1 MFPAPTGGYVMA
13 NGQRTADY
21 NAALASWRQDKQFSV
36 DYTKGYLGLE
46 YAYVLGLSGKG
57 QTIGINDAGVAMN
70 HPLFAGSGKISGLRT
85 PIPSTYGNDGLVNP
99 RRPWEI
105 HGTHV
110 AGTAAGDRLANGV
123 MFGNA
128 FGANILSATTNFSA
142 GDFLWWRDQVL
153 DNVTV
158 ATAQENIPALA
169 ETGRV
174 RIINNSWGSTTTQPY
189 TLTPAQARGAFQ
201 QALGNFYDPVL
212 KNDVL
217 VVFSAGNGSGVHA
230 SIDAV
235 TPLSDLRLRSNW
247 LSVANYRANG
257 IADPSTSLCGQTATW
272 CVAGPGSSVVSAAPT
287 YLVDGTAIRA
297 RYTRAMYPTIYA
309 ATTLTQLQNAAVNTW
324 LGVLNDYLNRRDAAK
339 ASGRFFD
346 EDAERTK
353 VAQQAVGISLAY
365 GARFM
370 TPDPDGYT
378 SRLAQILTISGNV
391 ALVGRDFSY
400 SVLTQANA
408 IITAELQKYI
418 TFTGPGYAALTGT
431 SMAAPN
437 VSGFAALLME
447 YFPEYNTGL
456 ISDIL
461 VSSSKDLDAPG
472 VDLRS
477 GWGAAD
483 GGGAARADRIA

>member
-1 MFPAPTGGYVMA
+1 MGISRVSSLAIAAFCFVQAGSAVAQSQYVPPAPTGGYVMA

-174 RIINNSWGSTTTQPY
+174 RSSTT
-189 TLTPAQARGAFQ
+189 A
-201 QALGNFYDPVL
+201 
-212 KNDVL
+212 
-217 VVFSAGNGSGVHA
+217 
-230 SIDAV
+230 
-235 TPLSDLRLRSNW
+235 
-247 LSVANYRANG
+247 
-257 IADPSTSLCGQTATW
+257 
-272 CVAGPGSSVVSAAPT
+272 
-287 YLVDGTAIRA
+287 
-297 RYTRAMYPTIYA
+297 
-309 ATTLTQLQNAAVNTW
+309 
-324 LGVLNDYLNRRDAAK
+324 
-339 ASGRFFD
+339 
-346 EDAERTK
+346 
-353 VAQQAVGISLAY
+353 
-365 GARFM
+365 GAR
-370 TPDPDGYT
+370 PRP
-378 SRLAQILTISGNV
+378 SPIR
-391 ALVGRDFSY
+391 
-400 SVLTQANA
+400 
-408 IITAELQKYI
+408 
-418 TFTGPGYAALTGT
+418 
-431 SMAAPN
+431 
-437 VSGFAALLME
+437 
-447 YFPEYNTGL
+447 
-456 ISDIL
+456 
-461 VSSSKDLDAPG
+461 
-472 VDLRS
+472 
-477 GWGAAD
+477 
-483 GGGAARADRIA
+483 